1 VERLKVLPARLYQR
15 YRSFF
20 DRIVPALGMA
30 CLFLL
35 ADQAT
40 EAFPL
45 EWRLSIAGGIVVA
58 SLVEPI
64 AGYLLFMLALSW
76 PLYSISI
83 YIAALSLT
91 LLVLMAFFVKRH
103 LAALVLVLAVPLLV
117 PYRIAPVVPLLAGLW
132 WGEWGGMLGG
142 LGGAFWLKLF
152 AGMCGATPHL
162 TQLGG
167 QSLDVSHLIS
177 RFHVAN
183 SLQTLAWMVDPQA
196 PSSQVLLLHILEIL
210 GWALA
215 GYGVGLVRQRL
226 DGMRQPAVGLVA
238 SVSAGILGAW
248 LGLLGLPMAL
258 GLRDALVL
266 SVPFVVEYC
275 WSGGIAIGV
284 YGVYRHLN
292 RPAVVPL
299 PSRVEPYRSTVRP
312 APEPDPTPWV
322 RPQSDDD
329 EQAGIIMI
337 DLD

>member
-1 VERLKVLPARLYQR
+1 
-15 YRSFF
+15 
-20 DRIVPALGMA
+20 MA
-30 CLFLL
+30 CLFEL

-40 EAFPL
+40 EAFSL
-45 EWRLSIAGGIVVA
+45 EWRLSIAGGVVVA
-58 SLVEPI
+58 GLVEPI
-64 AGYLLFMLALSW
+64 AGYLLFVLALSW

-91 LLVLMAFFVKRH
+91 SLVLMAFFVKHH

-117 PYRIAPVVPLLAGLW
+117 PYRMAPLVPFLAGLW
-132 WGEWGGMLGG
+132 WGEWGGVLGG

-152 AGMCGATPHL
+152 AGMCGATPDL

-167 QSLDVSHLIS
+167 QSLDASRLIS
-177 RFHVAN
+177 RFHAAN
-183 SLQTLAWMVDPQA
+183 SLQTLVWMVDPLA
-196 PSSQVLLLHILEIL
+196 PSSQILLLHILGIL

-215 GYGVGLVRQRL
+215 GYGVGLVCQRV
-226 DGMRQPAVGLVA
+226 DGMRRPAVGLLA
-238 SVSAGILGAW
+238 SVSAGVLGAW
-248 LGLLGLPMAL
+248 LGILGLPMAL
-258 GLRDALVL
+258 GLRDAFVL

-275 WSGGIAIGV
+275 WSGVVAMGV
-284 YGVYRHLN
+284 YGVYHHLT

-299 PSRVEPYRSTVRP
+299 PSRVEPYRSAVHP
-312 APEPDPTPWV
+312 APEPDSAPWV